1 MFCKP
6 TYFPNGLRFGGCLEN
21 DGTATLDIY
30 TIVDATG
37 NLTITNQDII
47 FATTTL
53 TVTYPDPATT
63 KRPITTRNIAG
74 TTTLA
79 SVSGT
84 IEVSTLT
91 VGESATLAPRASGWF
106 VI

>member
-6 TYFPNGLRFGGCLEN
+6 TYYPNGLMFGGCLEN

-30 TIVDATG
+30 TIVDTAVD
-37 NLTITNQDII
+37 LTITNHDII
-47 FATTTL
+47 FATATL
-53 TVTYPDPATT
+53 TVTYPDPTT
-63 KRPITTRNIAG
+63 ASRPIVVRNISG

-84 IEVSTLT
+84 IEVTTLT

>member
-1 MFCKP
+1 MICKP
-6 TYFPNGLRFGGCLEN
+6 TYYPNGLKVGGCLEN
-21 DGTATLDIY
+21 DGSATLDIY
-30 TIVDATG
+30 TIVDTAVD
-37 NLTITNQDII
+37 LTITNHDFV
-47 FATTTL
+47 FATATL

-84 IEVSTLT
+84 IEVTTLT